1 MKKSLSCG
9 SLHHSIFAAPDV
21 LRHCCKRFYVNG
33 EMKGDVEICKVTS
46 KEDISYEKI
55 KEEKKKL
62 YDNIN
67 SGKVTECTGC
77 PWLTE
82 EEWPD
87 LDQMEIKRISVEH
100 HSVCNLRCSYCS
112 DTYFG
117 GKQAS
122 YDIKLLM
129 DGLSDKNAI
138 SENVSVVWGGGE
150 PVLLKSFDSTFPYI
164 IDRYKPT
171 HNHVFTNATTYN
183 NILGEYL
190 RKGQVTITTS
200 VDAGT
205 AEMYKKIKGQDKLI
219 AVLENL
225 VKYREDGGDSVTIK
239 YILMPENSIQKEL
252 IAFIEEVKKHGLA
265 DCSFQISSDYT
276 DENIPDIVFE
286 AAMFLFKG
294 LKNIGAKMIN
304 FDYHLRPRIDKYQE
318 EERYGLEE
326 MRNGYD
332 NVIVWGAGEYATRML
347 ENKFFSGQ
355 ISFFVDSDPGKQG
368 KKLNGVL
375 VKSPDAIREEKEALI
390 FIASIEFY
398 RDIYKEILNMGI
410 SADQVLDANAF

>member
-1 MKKSLSCG
+1 
-9 SLHHSIFAAPDV
+9 
-21 LRHCCKRFYVNG
+21 
-33 EMKGDVEICKVTS
+33 
-46 KEDISYEKI
+46 
-55 KEEKKKL
+55 
-62 YDNIN
+62 
-67 SGKVTECTGC
+67 
-77 PWLTE
+77 
-82 EEWPD
+82 
-87 LDQMEIKRISVEH
+87 
-100 HSVCNLRCSYCS
+100 
-112 DTYFG
+112 
-117 GKQAS
+117 
-122 YDIKLLM
+122 
-129 DGLSDKNAI
+129 
-138 SENVSVVWGGGE
+138 
-150 PVLLKSFDSTFPYI
+150 
-164 IDRYKPT
+164 
-171 HNHVFTNATTYN
+171 
-183 NILGEYL
+183 
-190 RKGQVTITTS
+190 
-200 VDAGT
+200 
-205 AEMYKKIKGQDKLI
+205 
-219 AVLENL
+219 

-252 IAFIEEVKKHGLA
+252 MAFIEEVKKHGLA

-286 AAMFLFKG
+286 AAMFLFKR

-326 MRNGYD
+326 MRNEFD

-410 SADQVLDANAF
+410 SADQVLDANAFWRATVSNSKMRCRRLQSFRKQFASSKFVPVKKKPFNHSKNNR